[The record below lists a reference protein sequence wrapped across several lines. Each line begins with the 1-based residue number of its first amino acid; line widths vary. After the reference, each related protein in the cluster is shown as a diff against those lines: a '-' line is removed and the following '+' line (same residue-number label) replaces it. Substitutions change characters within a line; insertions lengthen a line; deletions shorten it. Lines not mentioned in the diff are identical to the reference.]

1 VTTSAGAHRGRAGY
15 WRAVLLALIL
25 AVLASSRLIVAAAQ
39 EVPELQITST
49 YYIVLD
55 AETGEIFAQRNAHER
70 AAPAS
75 LTKVFTAIEA
85 IEAAPPNAP
94 VTTAE
99 SDLVSLEAT
108 QVGFGAG
115 ETFLVEDL
123 IYGMLLPSGND
134 AARALAR
141 SLGEQQGGT
150 GDGGQD
156 VFLAR
161 MNERVEA
168 MGLTNTHFLN
178 PDGWGVP
185 GHYSSAYDIA
195 VFTMYALKYPRFVQ
209 AISTA
214 EFRTSDGEY
223 SFDNTNR
230 MLKTYEGIVGGKTG
244 YDDDAGY
251 CLVEVARRDGSTMIS
266 VTLDGV
272 APDDWYDDNRVLLD
286 YAFAQKALRQEQG
299 LGIVGEVARYRDPD
313 AKAILAMASA
323 GGSVGPPLPEEVRA
337 APEIATLGSAAEPPA
352 LLMERGPAGS
362 GSAGLLVAAGVA
374 AALIVLQGVATW
386 RLPGPGTRLGMAAPA
401 ALDVSDTPH

>member
-1 VTTSAGAHRGRAGY
+1 M
-15 WRAVLLALIL
+15 AVF
-25 AVLASSRLIVAAAQ
+25 AQ

-55 AETGEIFAQRNAHER
+55 AETGEIFAQRGAHER

-85 IEAAPPNAP
+85 IESAPANAS

-108 QVGFGAG
+108 QVGFGPG

-123 IYGMLLPSGND
+123 VYGMLLPSGND

-141 SLGEQQGGT
+141 ALGEQQGGT
-150 GDGGQD
+150 GDGGEG
-156 VFLAR
+156 VFLAK

-195 VFTMYALKYPRFVQ
+195 VFTMYALKYPRFVR

-214 EFRTSDGEY
+214 EYRTSNGEY
-223 SFDNTNR
+223 AFDNTNR
-230 MLKTYEGIVGGKTG
+230 MLKTYDGIVGGKTG

-251 CLVEVARRDGSTMIS
+251 CLVEVAQRDGSTMIA

-272 APDDWYDDNRVLLD
+272 APDDWYDDNRVLLN
-286 YAFAQKALRQEQG
+286 YAFDQKALRQEQG

-323 GGSVGPPLPEEVRA
+323 GGNVGPPLPEEVRA
-337 APEIATLGSAAEPPA
+337 APQIASVGSPVETPPA
-352 LLMERGPAGS
+352 LIDRGSTAAGN
-362 GSAGLLVAAGVA
+362 AGLVVA
-374 AALIVLQGVATW
+374 AAIASVLIVLQGVSTW
-386 RLPGPGTRLGMAAPA
+386 RLPGRQAAVASSPA
-401 ALDVSDTPH
+401 SVGASGSFVTD